1 MRLSLIIVLAIALA
15 CTACAYSEARQQ
27 EEQSMGLTNVRT
39 IMNPDVQI
47 TEFNLHGH
55 MYFIARPRGW
65 EGAALMHDPDCQ
77 QDRQGAR

>member
-1 MRLSLIIVLAIALA
+1 MRIFLIVVLLFAVVAMA
-15 CTACAYSEARQQ
+15 CDNPQRAKEEADQ
-27 EEQSMGLTNVRT
+27 GLTNVRT

-77 QDRQGAR
+77 QDRQGTR